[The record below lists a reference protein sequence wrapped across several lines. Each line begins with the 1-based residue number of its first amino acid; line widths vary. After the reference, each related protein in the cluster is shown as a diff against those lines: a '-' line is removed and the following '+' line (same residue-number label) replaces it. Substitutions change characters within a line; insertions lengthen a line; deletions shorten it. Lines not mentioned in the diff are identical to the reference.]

1 MQNKYISYVFFIFA
15 ILFANMI
22 IIVEYCKIN
31 LLDYVKLG

>member
-1 MQNKYISYVFFIFA
+1 MQKQLHLLLFFIFA